1 MEYSRGTV
9 TESEGLETTK
19 AQPREAEP
27 RVTINQTVLIN
38 QSTNTGSPEDH
49 DINSDDAACQ
59 CHTVLYSGCWV
70 CVCDVRLLW
79 PAAAG

>member
-38 QSTNTGSPEDH
+38 QSTNTGSPENH
-49 DINSDDAACQ
+49 DITLMMQPVSVILC
-59 CHTVLYSGCWV
+59 CTPVVGCV
-70 CVCDVRLLW
+70 SVM
-79 PAAAG
+79 